1 MMHSKPLT
9 KNEMPP
15 VPVFYG
21 WYVLGAAFL
30 VYALGHG
37 LMFSFSVFLKPLAET
52 FGWSRSLIAGS
63 FMTFMTCRAVSSI
76 VMGGLTDKF
85 GARVVVATGGVL
97 MGTGIL
103 LGAVMTHIWELYIYY
118 GVLAGT
124 GMGVVSVPLSSTV
137 SRWFVGRRGMTQGV
151 LVVGAGLGNFAI
163 APAAGYLVL
172 GLGITSA
179 YAIIGASAM
188 VLIVLLALVLR
199 KEPAE
204 MGLQPFGALR
214 KNPSGDQEIQREQ
227 TGTVGWDWETG
238 QALRTASFWLLATV
252 GFIFGISHYI
262 TTTNIVAYG
271 TDRAIAA
278 ATAPLL
284 LTMVGGSNIGGA
296 IVLSL
301 LIDRIGAHRGLFLCM
316 GFQALAMFWLS
327 CASSLTQF
335 AIGALI
341 FGPSYGGMVLC
352 ILVITP
358 EFFGL
363 KHLGA
368 IMGLIFFLH
377 LMGGAAGS
385 ELGNL
390 IYDLTDPHR
399 YGPAFLVTGCAATL
413 AVVLILIM
421 RKPRPSPSANP

>member
-1 MMHSKPLT
+1 MNQRRYLPF
-9 KNEMPP
+9 NI
-15 VPVFYG
+15 FYG

-37 LMFSFSVFLKPLAET
+37 LMFSFAVFLKPLSET
-52 FGWSRSLIAGS
+52 FQWSRSLIAGS
-63 FMTFMTCRAVSSI
+63 FMIFMTCRALSSI
-76 VMGGLTDKF
+76 LMGGLTDRF
-85 GARVVVATGGVL
+85 GARAVVAAGGVL
-97 MGTGIL
+97 MGMGIL
-103 LGAVMTHIWELYIYY
+103 LGAVMTHVWELYFYY
-118 GVLAGT
+118 GILAGT
-124 GMGVVSVPLSSTV
+124 GMGVVSVPLSSTI
-137 SRWFVGRRGMTQGV
+137 SRWFIRRRGLTQGV
-151 LVVGAGLGNFAI
+151 LVVGAALGNLAI
-163 APAAGYLVL
+163 APAAGYLIL

-179 YAIIGASAM
+179 YVTLGAGAM

-199 KEPAE
+199 KEPSE
-204 MGLQPFGALR
+204 MGLQPFGAVR
-214 KNPSGDQEIQREQ
+214 KNPSGDQEIHREQ
-227 TGTVGWDWETG
+227 KDTMGWDWETG

-262 TTTNIVAYG
+262 TSTNIVAYG
-271 TDRAIAA
+271 TDMEISA

-284 LTMVGGSNIGGA
+284 LSIIGGSNICG
-296 IVLSL
+296 VVLLSL
-301 LIDRIGAHRGLFLCM
+301 LIERIGAHRGLFLCM
-316 GFQALAMFWLS
+316 GLQALAMFWLS
-327 CASSLTQF
+327 WASSLTQF
-335 AIGALI
+335 SIGALL
-341 FGPSYGGMVLC
+341 FGPSYGGTVLC

-390 IYDLTDPHR
+390 IYDLTEPHS
-399 YGPAFLVTGCAATL
+399 YGPAFFVTGCAATL

-421 RKPRPSPSANP
+421 RKPQPPPPANP

>member
-1 MMHSKPLT
+1 MMDAKPLT
-9 KNEMPP
+9 KTEFFP
-15 VPVFYG
+15 VPFFFG

-37 LMFSFSVFLKPLAET
+37 VMFSFSVFLKPLAEN
-52 FGWSRSLIAGS
+52 FHWSRSLIAGS
-63 FMTFMTCRAVSSI
+63 FMLFMACRALSSI
-76 VMGGLTDKF
+76 IMGGLTDRF
-85 GARVVVATGGVL
+85 GARMVVAIGGVL
-97 MGTGIL
+97 MGMGTL
-103 LGAVMTHIWELYIYY
+103 LGAVMTHVWELYLYY

-137 SRWFVGRRGMTQGV
+137 SRWFVRRRGLTQGV

-172 GLGITSA
+172 GLGITNA
-179 YAIIGASAM
+179 YVIIGSGAT
-188 VLIVLLALVLR
+188 VLIVLLAMVLR
-199 KEPAE
+199 KDPAE
-204 MGLQPFGALR
+204 MGLQPFGAGR
-214 KNPSGDQEIQREQ
+214 KSPPLDQAIPTEKKE
-227 TGTVGWDWETG
+227 TGWDWETG
-238 QALRTASFWLLATV
+238 QALRTASFWLLAAV
-252 GFIFGISHYI
+252 GFIFGITHYI

-271 TDRAIAA
+271 TDVGISP

-301 LIDRIGAHRGLFLCM
+301 LIDRIGAHRSLGLCM
-316 GFQALAMFWLS
+316 GLQALAMFWLS
-327 CASSLTQF
+327 GATSLTQF
-335 AIGALI
+335 SVGAFI

-363 KHLGA
+363 KHLGS
-368 IMGLIFFLH
+368 IMGLIFFIH
-377 LMGGAAGS
+377 LMGGAVGS

-390 IYDLTDPHR
+390 IYDHTEPHS
-399 YGPAFLVTGCAATL
+399 YGPAFFLTGCAATL

-421 RKPRPSPSANP
+421 RKPRLLVHS